1 MCRGA
6 SARGRGKWLPN
17 EERGLLGVQ
26 GLLGVCNLLGVRGH
40 SGAHPLLKGPLPG
53 ARVLSAN
60 PTRNK
65 KM

>member
-1 MCRGA
+1 M
-6 SARGRGKWLPN
+6 RGRGKRLPY
-17 EERGLLGVQ
+17 EER

>member
-6 SARGRGKWLPN
+6 SARGRGKRLPN
-17 EERGLLGVQ
+17 EER